1 MVLLFFWIG
10 FAVIVGV
17 AANSRGRNGIY
28 WGLLAMLISPLLA
41 GPLLF
46 ALPRLDPLN
55 DIAALALFE
64 ATPEGSRS
72 RQLFAERQAKQATQ
86 SAQSLAK
93 REALLDRFGV
103 GALRSDYKKSEWHDE
118 AVRKGRTSFK
128 VGMCIWA
135 GFLLIGLVAVLS
147 GPLKSQSTTPVAA
160 QAAPATAKPMAGQEV
175 SEKYRDHVFIEGHAG
190 WKCKK
195 AIENAAKYDV
205 RWTSWFSDFS
215 RWNKYARAD
224 GYIRF
229 SGDDAEAQNGFGNW
243 VRANYSC
250 LFDPAT
256 STVISVSIE
265 PGKLPKP

>member
-160 QAAPATAKPMAGQEV
+160 QAALPQL
-175 SEKYRDHVFIEGHAG
+175 
-190 WKCKK
+190 
-195 AIENAAKYDV
+195 
-205 RWTSWFSDFS
+205 S
-215 RWNKYARAD
+215 RWQAR
-224 GYIRF
+224 RF
-229 SGDDAEAQNGFGNW
+229 QRNTAIMYSLRGTPVGNA
-243 VRANYSC
+243 RKQSRM
-250 LFDPAT
+250 
-256 STVISVSIE
+256 
-265 PGKLPKP
+265 LPNTT